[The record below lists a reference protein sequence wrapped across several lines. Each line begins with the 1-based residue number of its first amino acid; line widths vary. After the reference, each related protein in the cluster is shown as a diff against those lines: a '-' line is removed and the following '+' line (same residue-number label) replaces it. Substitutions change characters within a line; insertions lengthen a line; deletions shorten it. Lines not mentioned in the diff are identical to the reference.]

1 MRVYLIECAAFL
13 VPAVI
18 IIAMWLL
25 IRRSLKLKRHRESKA
40 GVHQRELYELKKKIL
55 KLHQAHEKLVHN
67 LQLQVHQL
75 KTQLNHLNE
84 HQILDLKERE
94 GCIAELTK
102 EKALLEGEVEALR
115 LSLRA
120 LDFRA

>member
-1 MRVYLIECAAFL
+1 MIV
-13 VPAVI
+13 
-18 IIAMWLL
+18 AMWLL
-25 IRRSLKLKRHRESKA
+25 IRRALKIKKHRASKA
-40 GVHQRELYELKKKIL
+40 GIHHRELHELKKKMVQ
-55 KLHQAHEKLVHN
+55 LHQSHEKLVHH
-67 LQLQVHQL
+67 LQHQVHQL
-75 KTQLNHLNE
+75 KTQLHHLNE

-94 GCIAELTK
+94 ECIAELNK